1 MGRKLRSKL
10 RESWRLK
17 VFLFLLAA
25 LCLPFASPLP
35 VQSQSNTPPAFPTA
49 TSTRSLAENST
60 SSHSLEVPV
69 LARDLDAGDT
79 LTYSLSAGD
88 VEFFSI
94 GGTTGQL
101 EAEVP
106 LDYETRSSYSVEVQA
121 TDPGGL
127 YDTVSVKI
135 DVTNVDEAGKVFLSP
150 TVTNHPAELNAFLLD
165 PDGSFLDLSWEWAVS
180 PNRETWTKIEGADS
194 AFYVLRPEEMGQF
207 LRARVSYTDG
217 HGPGKVAE
225 AVFDSSTLSPENNYP
240 PEFPFS
246 ESGVRTAG
254 GDALAG
260 EPVGRPVL
268 AADLDG
274 DLLTYVISGDASLLF
289 DIEPQ
294 SGQLKTKNSLSDQ
307 AAGRYFGVV
316 HVFDGRGGSASIT
329 VRIDVG
335 DIPAPA
341 ILPAVAISPP
351 GGDADPAP
359 TSASPDF
366 TLADALPG
374 AHVTAPGS
382 GPLGSIG
389 LQSSGQ
395 VPNEPSKVAS
405 VNESKTALS
414 PATTVSSAS
423 APVSYSQGMLKP
435 AIGAKANTKAGDAA
449 AVAPVAMKPPP
460 PLDSTGGAAASP
472 GGSSGSVG
480 TVETGGSR
488 WFGSF
493 ILWAVVLFVGTLL
506 VAGLLSLL
514 LRPRRVKE
522 RDITLPPPTIGPE
535 RRIAPL
541 PILYSRARDDAGS
554 GAKAD

>member
-1 MGRKLRSKL
+1 MRRKLRTKL

-35 VQSQSNTPPAFPTA
+35 VHSQSNTPPAFPSA

-60 SSHSLEVPV
+60 PSGSVGAPF
-69 LARDLDAGDT
+69 LATDLDAGDT
-79 LTYSLSAGD
+79 LTYSLSGGD
-88 VEFFSI
+88 VEFFNI
-94 GGTTGQL
+94 GETTGQL
-101 EAEVP
+101 EAEEP

-150 TVTNHPAELNAFLLD
+150 TVTNLRTELNAFLLD
-165 PDGSFLDLSWEWAVS
+165 PDGSFLSLSWEWAVS
-180 PNRETWTKIEGADS
+180 PNKDAWVKIEGADS
-194 AFYVLRPEEMGQF
+194 ASYVLRPEELGRF
-207 LRARVSYTDG
+207 LRAQVIYTDG

-246 ESGVRTAG
+246 ESGVRTAR
-254 GDALAG
+254 GDAPAG

-268 AADLDG
+268 AADLDR

-289 DIEPQ
+289 DIEPH
-294 SGQLKTKNSLSDQ
+294 SGQLKTRNSLSHQ

-335 DIPAPA
+335 DIPAPE
-341 ILPAVAISPP
+341 IFPAASVSPP
-351 GGDADPAP
+351 GEEADTAP
-359 TSASPDF
+359 TPATPNSA
-366 TLADALPG
+366 LADASPE
-374 AHVTAPGS
+374 ANSPAAESTAPG
-382 GPLGSIG
+382 PIDH
-389 LQSSGQ
+389 QTSGQ
-395 VPNEPSKVAS
+395 FSNELSKGAS
-405 VNESKTALS
+405 GNESS
-414 PATTVSSAS
+414 PDLPQATTTGSAS
-423 APVSYSQGMLKP
+423 AAVSYSEGMQKP
-435 AIGAKANTKAGDAA
+435 APRARVTTDADDEPEA
-449 AVAPVAMKPPP
+449 ALAAMNPPP
-460 PLDSTGGAAASP
+460 SLDPTGGAAASP
-472 GGSSGSVG
+472 GGPSGSVG
-480 TVETGGSR
+480 TVETGGSS

-493 ILWAVVLFVGTLL
+493 LLWAVLFFVGTLL
-506 VAGLLSLL
+506 VAGLLVLL
-514 LRPRRVKE
+514 LRPKRVKE

-541 PILYSRARDDAGS
+541 PILYSPARDDAAS
-554 GAKAD
+554 GTGAD